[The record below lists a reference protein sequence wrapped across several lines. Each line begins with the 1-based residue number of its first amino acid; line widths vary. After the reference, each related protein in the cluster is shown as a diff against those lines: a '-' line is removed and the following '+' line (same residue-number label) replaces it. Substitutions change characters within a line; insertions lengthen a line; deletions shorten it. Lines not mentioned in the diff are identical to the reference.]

1 MIKLNELGDKK
12 FEIVLSKSFDFEN
25 LNDFRFFLKKVQK
38 EGAKNLNINF
48 ENVEYIDSSALGML
62 MLAKHETD
70 MNQCELKLCKIK
82 DGHAKDV
89 LHLVKFNQLFTIQE
103 G

>member
-1 MIKLNELGDKK
+1 MIKLKELGDSKY
-12 FEIVLSKSFDFEN
+12 EIVLAKSFDFEN
-25 LNDFRFFLKKVQK
+25 LNDFRGFLQKVTEEK
-38 EGAKNLNINF
+38 AKSLVINF
-48 ENVEYIDSSALGML
+48 QEVEYIDSSALGML

-70 MNQCELKLCKIK
+70 NSQCDLKLSNVQ